1 MGDEGWLCGNTSS
14 KEWDI
19 SKGKRKKYVE
29 TWGNGK
35 WKTKYERMKEKGE
48 KEGKKKENKSWCK
61 QNYGNI
67 SYNKRACDSR
77 DTVGEV
83 RLW

>member
-1 MGDEGWLCGNTSS
+1 MCGNTSS

-35 WKTKYERMKEKGE
+35 WKTKYERMKEKVE
-48 KEGKKKENKSWCK
+48 KEGKIQTGALDQDIVPYLYLK
-61 QNYGNI
+61 NI
-67 SYNKRACDSR
+67 FLFFDLS
-77 DTVGEV
+77 
-83 RLW
+83 